1 MSSFPDSDDDQDQN
15 YEARQAVAANDN
27 DDGQLDAKRS
37 RLGHAASDDDD
48 DFDAICSRLKKVS
61 VTISQ
66 VLAGGLPGASGGGD
80 RAMQLSN
87 EIHTGMEDLRA
98 WYQTEVFA
106 DGKGQKRTWDARKFA
121 FMTQIS
127 HELERPLTG
136 SPITYSLEAEGAT
149 CGDPTAVSSDLVP
162 ASAASAV
169 GKHDTTDA
177 AKSGVLCGGLVFVGR
192 SRYNDIVVRDDTVS
206 RVHCIIVRSCGRVG
220 VFDGWSGHG
229 TITMRRG
236 DGTHPC
242 DCSIAGVRR
251 PLVFAEGE
259 QFTLRLG
266 RTALLHIGH
275 TGSTPG
281 LSDAG
286 L

>member
-37 RLGHAASDDDD
+37 RLGHAASDDDDD

-266 RTALLHIGH
+266 RTAFLHIGH
-275 TGSTPG
+275 SGSSSG
-281 LSDAG
+281 EAG